1 MQKHSN
7 ASNVRWGE
15 ALLVFSSVLLA
26 ILSCVDDPVSVKD
39 EPKIWS
45 CSITDGTEPNY
56 LTVLGCQ
63 ADFKALASEPLDASI
78 PGATSLK
85 TIIDL
90 QDPVKDN
97 PLYFTNCKKYPIHFE
112 FAWEHLS
119 GNGLPIVQGLSQ
131 FNAEYYS
138 INRRFLLGAISY
150 YSGPKVWV
158 YEIAPYD
165 KASADMITK
174 AYTLIADSCYFGDS
188 LYFHPTSEAIATVAK
203 GLPSTVKQ
211 ISTDELYKG
220 IDYQPLN
227 CATSIGKL
235 VFFKA
240 ADLETNYLSFRNI
253 VVLDAVPNDISVAM
267 GIITDAFQTPL
278 AHINVL
284 SQNRKTPNMGLRG
297 AWTNSQLRALEGK
310 WVELKVGPFEYTIKE
325 VTKEVADAWWDANSP
340 SAVGIPNVDTVTR
353 ELRDVGKIL
362 NLPAD
367 FRSRTASERG
377 TLLRA
382 ALDTA
387 LPAFGGKA
395 SHFSGFPHMDSSK
408 VPYPKAFGIPVYYY
422 FQFMKQ
428 NGFDLQV
435 DEFLKDATFTDNPKT
450 RDEKLKKLRKA
461 METAPVDSTFSATLM
476 AKLNTEFPGVKMRF
490 RSSTNAEDLDG
501 FTGAGL
507 YTSKSGEAG
516 DTTDILN
523 AIREVWSSVW
533 YFRAFEERTYRK
545 IDHKAVGMAMLV
557 HNSYPTE
564 EATGVAITAN
574 IYDQTGME
582 PGFYVNVQYN
592 GASVVLPDTGVTTDQ
607 FVYNYSFEG
616 KPITYIGHS
625 NLLPAGKSTV
635 LTPAQINKLGIS
647 LLEIHEFYQ
656 PLYGKD
662 ATKKYAM
669 DTEFKFDQ
677 PLGNPNGEPV
687 LYMKQCRP
695 YY

>member
-1 MQKHSN
+1 MHKYSN
-7 ASNVRWGE
+7 CFNVQLGG
-15 ALLVFSSVLLA
+15 ALLLFSSVLLA
-26 ILSCVDDPVSVKD
+26 ILSCVDDPVGVKD
-39 EPKIWS
+39 EPKVWS
-45 CSITDGTEPNY
+45 CSITDGTEPDY

-63 ADFKALASEPLDASI
+63 TDFKALASEPLDASI

-97 PLYFTNCKKYPIHFE
+97 PLYFTNCKKYPIHFD
-112 FAWEHLS
+112 FASKHLS
-119 GNGLPIVQGLSQ
+119 GNGLPVVQGLSQ
-131 FNAEYYS
+131 FNSEYYS
-138 INRRFLLGAISY
+138 INRRFILGAISY
-150 YSGPKVWV
+150 YTGPKVWV

-165 KASADMITK
+165 KASAEMITK
-174 AYTLIADSCYFGDS
+174 AYKIITDSCYFGDS
-188 LYFHPTSEAIATVAK
+188 LYFHPTSEAIAAIAK

-325 VTKEVADAWWDANSP
+325 VTKDSADAWWNAHSP
-340 SAVGIPNVDTVTR
+340 DSVRIPNVDTVTR

-362 NLPAD
+362 NLPTD
-367 FRSRTASERG
+367 FRSRTTSERG
-377 TLLRA
+377 TLLRT
-382 ALDTA
+382 ALDAA

-450 RDEKLKKLRKA
+450 RDDKLKKLRKA
-461 METAPVDSTFSATLM
+461 METAPVDSTFIATLM

-523 AIREVWSSVW
+523 AIRAVWSSVW
-533 YFRAFEERTYRK
+533 YFRAFEERTYRN

-574 IYDQTGME
+574 IFDQTGME

-662 ATKKYAM
+662 GNKKYAM

>member
-1 MQKHSN
+1 MHKYSN
-7 ASNVRWGE
+7 GSKVRWGG
-15 ALLVFSSVLLA
+15 ALLLFSSVLLV
-26 ILSCVDDPVSVKD
+26 ILSCVDDPVGVKD
-39 EPKIWS
+39 EPKVWA
-45 CSITDGTEPNY
+45 CSITNGTEPDY
-56 LTVLGCQ
+56 LTALGCQ
-63 ADFKALASEPLDASI
+63 TDFKALASEPLDASI

-85 TIIDL
+85 TVIDL

-97 PLYFTNCKKYPIHFE
+97 PLYFTNCKKYPIHFD
-112 FAWEHLS
+112 FASKHLS
-119 GNGLPIVQGLSQ
+119 GNGLPIVQSLSE
-131 FNAEYYS
+131 FNTQYYS
-138 INRRFLLGAISY
+138 INRRFILGAISY
-150 YSGPKVWV
+150 YTGPKVWV

-174 AYTLIADSCYFGDS
+174 AYKIIADSCYFGDS
-188 LYFHPTSEAIATVAK
+188 LYFHPTSEAVAAVAK

-253 VVLDAVPNDISVAM
+253 VVLDAVPNDISVTM
-267 GIITDAFQTPL
+267 GIITEAFQTPL

-325 VTKEVADAWWDANSP
+325 VSKDSADAWWDKNSP

-353 ELRDVGKIL
+353 ELCDVEKIL
-362 NLPAD
+362 KLPTD
-367 FRSRTASERG
+367 FRSRTVSERG
-377 TLLRA
+377 SLLRT
-382 ALDTA
+382 ALDAA

-461 METAPVDSTFSATLM
+461 MESAPVDSTFTATLM

-507 YTSKSGEAG
+507 YTSKSGETG

-616 KPITYIGHS
+616 KPITYIAHS
-625 NLLPAGKSTV
+625 NLLPAGKATV

-662 ATKKYAM
+662 ANKKYAM